1 MYNLTPLQFKA
12 YIENCILTKPWFT
25 VFLCLYPPG
34 TKALS
39 TQDLGI
45 LLVVCHSAAPRWKT
59 VGIHLG
65 IDVAELEIIRRHPE
79 LIVEG
84 VEGYFQEML
93 TMWLKQAPPKHQ
105 LPCLESRAYALRNVG
120 EERLAMELPESF
132 LQAKGHLCAV
142 CSFISR
148 LLFVTFNT

>member
-1 MYNLTPLQFKA
+1 MSEALPEGK
-12 YIENCILTKPWFT
+12 I
-25 VFLCLYPPG
+25 G

-45 LLVVCHSAAPRWKT
+45 LLVVCRSATPRWRAI
-59 VGIHLG
+59 GIHLG
-65 IDVAELEIIRRHPE
+65 IEVAELDIIRSNPQ

-93 TMWLKQAPPKHQ
+93 TMWLKRAPPKHQ
-105 LPCLESRAYALRNVG
+105 LPCLESLAYALRNIG

-132 LQAKGHLCAV
+132 LQAKGNLCAV
-142 CSFISR
+142 CSFIPR
-148 LLFVTFNT
+148 FLFVTFNT

>member
-1 MYNLTPLQFKA
+1 
-12 YIENCILTKPWFT
+12 
-25 VFLCLYPPG
+25 
-34 TKALS
+34 
-39 TQDLGI
+39 LGI
-45 LLVVCHSAAPRWKT
+45 LLVVCYSAAPRWRT

-65 IDVAELEIIRRHPE
+65 IDVAECEIIRMHVHPE

-105 LPCLESRAYALRNVG
+105 LPCLESLAYALRNVG

-132 LQAKGHLCAV
+132 LQSKGNLCAV
-142 CSFISR
+142 CSFIPR